1 VLYNNN
7 IDPGGMKSLFDKDS
21 FLPASYALIV
31 KNTGLLFVLQVVQR
45 LLGLMTTYFVV
56 RALSQ
61 EGFGS
66 YQFVLT
72 VVGVVSI
79 FGLPGI
85 NNAVMQSVARGYRG
99 TYRVSIRPALLCSLI
114 GSFLLVCVGC
124 WYYFMSDN
132 ELGSSF
138 FLATMVFPL
147 TYGLMQWQGLRT
159 GLEDFSGVVKL
170 TGAAAIATSL
180 LLIGTVVFVT
190 NEIAV
195 LVIIILAVQAMLNLV
210 GTAKS
215 FRVVKRD
222 EPAEKGSIRYGLVTT
237 AYMVFGH
244 VAIYADKLLIYAF
257 MTPAS
262 LAIFVAAE
270 RIPEIVKSLV
280 KNVGGALAPRF
291 ARHRHYTRRVDR
303 AIWVFSIVAGLAIV
317 VFAFTL
323 LPWIV
328 VSIYGDGYRDAVPY
342 AQVLMC
348 SVAIANSVPLRARW
362 IRSQQDAAGFRDVNA
377 VIAICRIAASAVLI
391 PLFGLKGAVISAV
404 LARITGMVTI
414 HIVMKRRYPFKDG
427 GE

>member
-1 VLYNNN
+1 VKSDFNNQSW
-7 IDPGGMKSLFDKDS
+7 IPPSL
-21 FLPASYALIV
+21 ALV
-31 KNTGLLFVLQVVQR
+31 AKNAGLLFCLQAVQR
-45 LLGLMTTYFVV
+45 LFGLVTTYFVV

-99 TYRVSIRPALLCSLI
+99 TFRASIRPALLCSLI

-124 WYYFMSDN
+124 WYYFMRDN
-132 ELGSSF
+132 DLGSSF

-159 GLEDFSGVVKL
+159 GLEDFSGVVKPA
-170 TGAAAIATSL
+170 GAAAIATSL

-195 LVIIILAVQAMLNLV
+195 LVAIILSVQAMLNLI

-222 EPAEKGSIRYGLVTT
+222 EPVERGSVRYGLVTT

-244 VAIYADKLLIYAF
+244 VAIYSDKLLIYAF

-270 RIPEIVKSLV
+270 RIPQIVKSLV
-280 KNVGGALAPRF
+280 TNVGAALAPRF

-348 SVAIANSVPLRARW
+348 SVAIASSVPLRSRW
-362 IRSQQDAAGFRDVNA
+362 IKSQQDAVSFRDVNA
-377 VIAICRIAASAVLI
+377 VIAICRIAVSAVLI

-414 HIVMKRRYPFKDG
+414 HIVMKKRYPLKEDP
-427 GE
+427 E